1 MIKTKEG
8 KTEIK
13 GDKSGLMADLTVIL
27 KELSNKHGLS
37 ERDID
42 FCVKTSRKSVDEI
55 APLAILGML
64 GGFLDE
70 GAMKKEEENE

>member
-13 GDKSGLMADLTVIL
+13 GDKPELMADLTVIL
-27 KELSNKHGLS
+27 QELSNEHGLS

-42 FCVKTSRKSVDEI
+42 FCLFVKDV
-55 APLAILGML
+55 
-64 GGFLDE
+64 
-70 GAMKKEEENE
+70 MKKEEEDNE